1 MASWLSAARAGVAV
15 LGAAVMTATLTMT
28 AAIPAAADPAT
39 GFPEG
44 DTPGYHVNMG
54 KGKLKDV
61 VAKLVGFR
69 LSDGTKL
76 DMYCVE
82 IRTRIDHEREMVE
95 TPWDA
100 YPNPDSPF
108 HANRDRINWILH
120 NSFPAVGRRAL
131 AQTLRDSGVQLHG
144 GLNREEAITGTQAA
158 IWHLSDGVD
167 INRKNPLPVVGKA
180 SDADVL
186 ALYDYL
192 TGEAN
197 VGLGDQPA
205 PALEV
210 SPPGLTGEAGE
221 RIGPFTVTTTGRVS
235 KLTADL
241 PDGVRIT
248 DADGAELDAGAIEN
262 GAELYLDVP
271 ADAAAGEATFEL
283 TAKAKLATG
292 RLFVG
297 IEYESKKTQ
306 SLIVAKAARSRIT
319 VSAGAT
325 WTAAPPP
332 STGTT
337 TPPPTTE
344 TTTSTTAPPAT
355 TTTSEAAP
363 VPQPRNDSGLAQT
376 GASVLAPVAIGLVL
390 VGAGVGALLFLRHRR
405 RV

>member
-1 MASWLSAARAGVAV
+1 MASWLKAARAGVAV
-15 LGAAVMTATLTMT
+15 LGAAVTLTMT
-28 AAIPAAADPAT
+28 AAIPATADPAT
-39 GFPEG
+39 GFPDG
-44 DTPGYHVNMG
+44 DVPGYHVNMG
-54 KGKLKDV
+54 KGKLKEV
-61 VAKLVGFR
+61 LAKLVGFR

-82 IRTRIDHEREMVE
+82 IRTRIDPKREMVE
-95 TPWDA
+95 TRWDE
-100 YPNPDSPF
+100 YPDADSPF

-120 NSFPAVGRRAL
+120 NGYPAVGRKVL
-131 AQTLRDSGVQLHG
+131 AQTLRDAGVRLHG

-180 SDADVL
+180 FDADVL

-197 VGLGDQPA
+197 VGLGEQPA

-221 RIGPFTVTTTGRVS
+221 RIGPFTVTTTGKAVG
-235 KLTADL
+235 LTADL
-241 PDGVRIT
+241 PEGVWIT
-248 DADGAELDAGAIEN
+248 DADGNELDASAIEN
-262 GAELYLDVP
+262 GTELYLDVP
-271 ADAAAGEATFEL
+271 ADAAEGEATFDL
-283 TAKAKLATG
+283 TVKAKLATG

-297 IEYESKKTQ
+297 IEYATNKTQ
-306 SLIVAKAARSRIT
+306 SLIVAKSARSEIT
-319 VSAGAT
+319 VTASAT

-337 TPPPTTE
+337 TPPPSSE
-344 TTTSTTAPPAT
+344 PSVSATAPPST
-355 TTTSEAAP
+355 TTTEAAP

-376 GASVLAPVAIGLVL
+376 GASVLAPVVIGLVL
-390 VGAGVGALLFLRHRR
+390 VGAGAGALLFLRHRR
-405 RV
+405 RA